1 MPASSNRKID
11 PTLFVRLLPD
21 QFIESDD
28 TIFNR
33 SHLSL
38 IDFLKSITYACV
50 LASQLEIEQ
59 VSLFLFPT
67 PVRSG
72 PCVELVD
79 DTEGLMKVEVR
90 KGERDSGVLMVAIK
104 RRVKG
109 FRLV

>member
-38 IDFLKSITYACV
+38 IDFLKSITYAYLFFCFPPRFDQV
-50 LASQLEIEQ
+50 LALN
-59 VSLFLFPT
+59 SLMTL
-67 PVRSG
+67 
-72 PCVELVD
+72 
-79 DTEGLMKVEVR
+79 
-90 KGERDSGVLMVAIK
+90 KGS
-104 RRVKG
+104 
-109 FRLV
+109 